1 MRTQLASLKPCATS
15 WREVGPMRSKRLVD
29 VLAASLGLALLA
41 PFWLATALLILL
53 QDGGPVLF
61 RQERIGR
68 GGRPFLLWK
77 FRTMRHL
84 ASGQL
89 LTVAGDPR
97 ITLLGRFLRRT
108 KLDELPQLWN
118 VLRGEMSLVGPRP
131 EVRRYVERY
140 TCEQRR
146 VLDLHPGITDPASL
160 TYVDEERVL
169 TGFADPELAYVERI
183 MPEKIRLNLEY
194 AAHATVLSDL
204 ALIVRTIAVV
214 LRRVPELPRQAE
226 EERSWLGKA

>member
-1 MRTQLASLKPCATS
+1 
-15 WREVGPMRSKRLVD
+15 MRSKRLVD

-41 PFWLATALLILL
+41 PLWLATALLMLL

-77 FRTMRHL
+77 FRTMRHR
-84 ASGQL
+84 AGGEL

-140 TCEQRR
+140 TCDQRR
-146 VLDLHPGITDPASL
+146 VLDLYPGITDPASL
-160 TYVDEERVL
+160 AYVDEERVL